1 MTWITHRKPP
11 PHHEYEWA
19 EACVHI
25 RRISDGVERSFK
37 SEEILCEGGECISTF
52 IWEEGNFS
60 CDCNRRMFFNSAAGE
75 PTGESVCGHG
85 AYIVWIVNPA
95 TGEVVYDEQP
105 NPQDQGARTE
115 DQGKAQ

>member
-1 MTWITHRKPP
+1 
-11 PHHEYEWA
+11 
-19 EACVHI
+19 
-25 RRISDGVERSFK
+25 
-37 SEEILCEGGECISTF
+37 
-52 IWEEGNFS
+52 
-60 CDCNRRMFFNSAAGE
+60 MFFNSAAGE